1 MRADDTLKPRAA
13 QIVQARRIALR
24 GSAPGVPV
32 RTVSAHIRDQIKP
45 DDPVGLLPCG
55 RESGVIG
62 RWNSKSGSGPCS
74 GLRSC
79 SSSPSWWWRRRRS

>member
-1 MRADDTLKPRAA
+1 MRADDTLKPPAA

-24 GSAPGVPV
+24 GSAPGV
-32 RTVSAHIRDQIKP
+32 
-45 DDPVGLLPCG
+45 LPCG